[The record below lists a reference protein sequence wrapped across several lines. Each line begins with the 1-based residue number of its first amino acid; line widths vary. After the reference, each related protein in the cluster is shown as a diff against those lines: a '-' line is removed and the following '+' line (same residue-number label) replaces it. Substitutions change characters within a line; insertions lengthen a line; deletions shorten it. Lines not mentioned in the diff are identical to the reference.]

1 MQGRLLLG
9 LEVDPGWHIRYH
21 SMMDMLPAVIVGTF
35 CIAYENISDA
45 IIYRSCDQPIHII
58 VGPTGFE
65 ANETS
70 CQLVKLR
77 RGKVLLAS
85 FSCRGAGVEWK
96 EDDEIRITKDGWELK
111 YSIAQGRRSYPLH
124 SDRPIRGAG
133 LNGADGGDR
142 TPAVVRVSKPNID
155 DMPEMMSMSA
165 PLKAAPH

>member
-45 IIYRSCDQPIHII
+45 ISYRRCDQPIHII
-58 VGPTGFE
+58 VGLTGFE

-111 YSIAQGRRSYPLH
+111 YSARAVRKVGDPTRFILTDPK
-124 SDRPIRGAG
+124 
-133 LNGADGGDR
+133 GG
-142 TPAVVRVSKPNID
+142 PW
-155 DMPEMMSMSA
+155 
-165 PLKAAPH
+165 